1 VTLAWKPERKP
12 HPSTQAVTRLQHPF
26 VLA

>member
-12 HPSTQAVTRLQHPF
+12 HASTQAVTRLQHPF
-26 VLA
+26 VL